1 VFITLEGIDGAGKS
15 TQARILERLIARTAQ
30 GRPTIRTREP
40 GGWEGGGPLR
50 KLIIEE
56 HFHHPWTEALLFIAD
71 RCEHS
76 KRVILPALQRN
87 EIVLCERYNDSTI
100 AYQVWGRGLPE
111 DAVRKVI
118 LTMNLPEPDLTFW
131 LDLDVEKALQR
142 VSSRGEPDRIES
154 DRCLLERISK
164 GYRSLWEKY
173 PRRIRKIDANG
184 TPEET
189 ASKIEAELRLVLP
202 ALEIPD
208 QNGGNPAHGT

>member
-15 TQARILERLIARTAQ
+15 TQARILDRLIARTAQ

-40 GGWEGGGPLR
+40 GGWEGGELLR

-208 QNGGNPAHGT
+208 QNGGNPVHGT

>member
-1 VFITLEGIDGAGKS
+1 
-15 TQARILERLIARTAQ
+15 
-30 GRPTIRTREP
+30 
-40 GGWEGGGPLR
+40 LR

>member
-15 TQARILERLIARTAQ
+15 TQARILERLLAGNAE
-30 GRPTIRTREP
+30 GRPTVRTREP
-40 GGWEGGGPLR
+40 GGWEGGEPLR

-71 RCEHS
+71 RCEHT
-76 KRVILPALQRN
+76 RRIILPALQRN

-111 DAVRKVI
+111 EDVRKV
-118 LTMNLPEPDLTFW
+118 LLATGLPEPDITFW
-131 LDLDVEKALQR
+131 LDLDVEKALER
-142 VSSRGEPDRIES
+142 ISCRGEPDRIES

-164 GYRSLWEKY
+164 GYRSLWKEF
-173 PRRIRKIDANG
+173 PRRIRRIDADG

-189 ASKIEAELRLVLP
+189 ARRIEAELRLVMSTP
-202 ALEIPD
+202 EVFD
-208 QNGGNPAHGT
+208 QNGGKPAHRT

>member
-1 VFITLEGIDGAGKS
+1 
-15 TQARILERLIARTAQ
+15 
-30 GRPTIRTREP
+30 
-40 GGWEGGGPLR
+40 LR

-111 DAVRKVI
+111 DDVRKVI
-118 LTMNLPEPDLTFW
+118 LTMGLPEPDLTFW

-164 GYRSLWEKY
+164 GYRSLWEKF

-189 ASKIEAELRLVLP
+189 AKKIEAELRLVLP

-208 QNGGNPAHGT
+208 QNGWNPAHGT

>member
-1 VFITLEGIDGAGKS
+1 
-15 TQARILERLIARTAQ
+15 
-30 GRPTIRTREP
+30 
-40 GGWEGGGPLR
+40 
-50 KLIIEE
+50 
-56 HFHHPWTEALLFIAD
+56 
-71 RCEHS
+71 
-76 KRVILPALQRN
+76 
-87 EIVLCERYNDSTI
+87 
-100 AYQVWGRGLPE
+100 
-111 DAVRKVI
+111 
-118 LTMNLPEPDLTFW
+118 MNLPEPDLTFW